1 MEGPSTGTRRAY
13 LEQGPEGS
21 LTHKSAW
28 RTLFAV
34 MPVTVLH
41 DRHESHRPEE
51 KYKAPKRVRKR
62 GDAQLSSP
70 LLGKERY
77 KAPKRVRKRGDAQL
91 SSPLRG
97 KEKYKAPK
105 RVWKRGDA
113 QLRTP
118 LRGNVCVSTSD
129 AQNSLRVR
137 EAPCKNLFVPD
148 KPEYERIPVT
158 TEVSKQTIFNC
169 PLCLQPNK
177 ALKVQFNRTYQLC
190 LVKGCPSGPGC
201 MLSGTER
208 VICEHVLTFCS
219 TRGVCFCLQ
228 NCSSKYHG
236 EAFCGQCT
244 QLHSV
249 GCLKAAPLGTE
260 NSDRE
265 QDRD

>member
-1 MEGPSTGTRRAY
+1 MEGLRRAIDGPIGK
-13 LEQGPEGS
+13 LEGHRRAGAR
-21 LTHKSAW
+21 SAW

-62 GDAQLSSP
+62 N
-70 LLGKERY
+70 
-77 KAPKRVRKRGDAQL
+77 RKR
-91 SSPLRG
+91 
-97 KEKYKAPK
+97 
-105 RVWKRGDA
+105 DA

>member
-1 MEGPSTGTRRAY
+1 MILFPLLTKGGKIGRALEGPSTGTRRAY

-62 GDAQLSSP
+62 N
-70 LLGKERY
+70 
-77 KAPKRVRKRGDAQL
+77 RKRN
-91 SSPLRG
+91 P
-97 KEKYKAPK
+97 
-105 RVWKRGDA
+105 

>member
-1 MEGPSTGTRRAY
+1 
-13 LEQGPEGS
+13 
-21 LTHKSAW
+21 
-28 RTLFAV
+28 
-34 MPVTVLH
+34 VLH

-62 GDAQLSSP
+62 N
-70 LLGKERY
+70 
-77 KAPKRVRKRGDAQL
+77 RKRN
-91 SSPLRG
+91 P
-97 KEKYKAPK
+97 
-105 RVWKRGDA
+105 

>member
-1 MEGPSTGTRRAY
+1 MILFPLLTKGGKIGRALEGPSTGTRRAY

-51 KYKAPKRVRKR
+51 K
-62 GDAQLSSP
+62 
-70 LLGKERY
+70 Y

>member
-1 MEGPSTGTRRAY
+1 MEGLRRAIDGPIGK
-13 LEQGPEGS
+13 LEGHRRAGAR
-21 LTHKSAW
+21 SAW

-41 DRHESHRPEE
+41 DRHESHRPE
-51 KYKAPKRVRKR
+51 
-62 GDAQLSSP
+62 
-70 LLGKERY
+70 
-77 KAPKRVRKRGDAQL
+77 
-91 SSPLRG
+91 
-97 KEKYKAPK
+97 EKYKAPK

>member
-1 MEGPSTGTRRAY
+1 LEGLRRAIDGPIGK
-13 LEQGPEGS
+13 LEGHRRAGAR
-21 LTHKSAW
+21 SAW

-62 GDAQLSSP
+62 NQ
-70 LLGKERY
+70 
-77 KAPKRVRKRGDAQL
+77 KRN
-91 SSPLRG
+91 P
-97 KEKYKAPK
+97 
-105 RVWKRGDA
+105 

>member
-1 MEGPSTGTRRAY
+1 LEGPSTGTRRAY

-62 GDAQLSSP
+62 N
-70 LLGKERY
+70 
-77 KAPKRVRKRGDAQL
+77 RKRN
-91 SSPLRG
+91 P
-97 KEKYKAPK
+97 
-105 RVWKRGDA
+105 

>member
-1 MEGPSTGTRRAY
+1 MEGLRRAIDGPIGK
-13 LEQGPEGS
+13 LEGHRRAGAR
-21 LTHKSAW
+21 SAW

-62 GDAQLSSP
+62 N
-70 LLGKERY
+70 
-77 KAPKRVRKRGDAQL
+77 
-91 SSPLRG
+91 
-97 KEKYKAPK
+97 
-105 RVWKRGDA
+105 WKRNP